1 MRVAIVPEV
10 PLVPG
15 RWWTLSELW
24 NVQWRPCFFLKILL
38 KAFLLRL
45 PEDSLS
51 SPPSSSAGLLL
62 GEGWTPIPRQLLDRL
77 DEAEDEKVRALS
89 TESGVTQ
96 RERVEMEEAMTVA
109 GLPLSSP
116 RLELFSRDP
125 PVTLE
130 VWRGWSLDGR
140 KKGLALCWPRES
152 LKGRAESESE
162 RFMMSL
168 KDTDWDLVWTLSKPF
183 LLSIL

>member
-1 MRVAIVPEV
+1 MYGSELHLLSEEKFTREAGVPAV

-15 RWWTLSELW
+15 CWRTLFEVL
-24 NVQWRPCFFLKILL
+24 NAQWRPCFFLKILL

-62 GEGWTPIPRQLLDRL
+62 GEGWTPIPRQLLDNP
-77 DEAEDEKVRALS
+77 DEAEDEKTREPS

-96 RERVEMEEAMTVA
+96 RERVDMEEAMTVA

-116 RLELFSRDP
+116 RLELFSRAP

-130 VWRGWSLDGR
+130 
-140 KKGLALCWPRES
+140 A
-152 LKGRAESESE
+152 
-162 RFMMSL
+162 
-168 KDTDWDLVWTLSKPF
+168 
-183 LLSIL
+183 

>member
-1 MRVAIVPEV
+1 MDFSEV
-10 PLVPG
+10 SN
-15 RWWTLSELW
+15 T
-24 NVQWRPCFFLKILL
+24 QWRPCFFLKILL

-62 GEGWTPIPRQLLDRL
+62 VEGWVPTPRQLPDELD
-77 DEAEDEKVRALS
+77 DTEDEKISGLS

-116 RLELFSRDP
+116 RLELFSRAP

-130 VWRGWSLDGR
+130 
-140 KKGLALCWPRES
+140 A
-152 LKGRAESESE
+152 
-162 RFMMSL
+162 
-168 KDTDWDLVWTLSKPF
+168 
-183 LLSIL
+183 